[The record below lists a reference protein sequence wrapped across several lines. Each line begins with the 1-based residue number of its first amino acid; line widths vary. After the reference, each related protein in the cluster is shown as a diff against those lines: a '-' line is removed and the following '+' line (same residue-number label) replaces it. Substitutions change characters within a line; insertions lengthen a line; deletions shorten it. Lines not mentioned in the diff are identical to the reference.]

1 MAPVTEAETMSA
13 DCRCG
18 VCTAEFQHNGMTVE
32 TRLRY
37 IEKKIDVV
45 ANENKERLKLLR
57 HDRDRLNRLI
67 AAGTHDKI

>member
-1 MAPVTEAETMSA
+1 MSS

-18 VCTAEFQHNGMTVE
+18 VCTAEFQRNGMTVRP
-32 TRLRY
+32 RLRY
-37 IEKKIDVV
+37 IEKKLNVL
-45 ANENKERLKLLR
+45 ANENNEQLKLLR